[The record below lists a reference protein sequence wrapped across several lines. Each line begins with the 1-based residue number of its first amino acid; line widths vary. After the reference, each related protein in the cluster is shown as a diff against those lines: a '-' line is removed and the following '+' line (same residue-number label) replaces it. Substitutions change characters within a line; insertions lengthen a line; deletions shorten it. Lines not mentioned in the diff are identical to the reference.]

1 MSSNL
6 VFPTSP
12 TSIKVNNKDL
22 LFCFDFEFN
31 DFQEKNLSMEPY
43 EYFGDVNEILGIR
56 THQVIL
62 CFNADIL
69 MRVEMRFKG
78 NVLTEIKQKLEEL
91 TIKLPPR
98 VSLNLSFSQ
107 TSDHTI
113 LIYQKS
119 ILNL

>member
-1 MSSNL
+1 M
-6 VFPTSP
+6 
-12 TSIKVNNKDL
+12 TSIYDHLKFRLDSESADYEL
-22 LFCFDFEFN
+22 QIIPIPPY

>member
-1 MSSNL
+1 MK
-6 VFPTSP
+6 
-12 TSIKVNNKDL
+12 SIYDHLKFRLDSESAEYEFQIIPVPPY
-22 LFCFDFEFN
+22 DFL
-31 DFQEKNLSMEPY
+31 EKNLSLEPY
-43 EYFGDVNEILGIR
+43 EYFGEVNEILGYR

-62 CFNADIL
+62 YFNADIL
-69 MRVEMRFKG
+69 MRVELRFKG
-78 NVLTEIKQKLEEL
+78 NVLTEIKLKLEEL

-113 LIYQKS
+113 VIYQKS